1 MTPVAV
7 SGTSD
12 FWDRPSLNKSRAL
25 FPTFREG
32 TVQIHSKH
40 RRACALLAQ
49 TSLSALTV
57 AAALSFTAGAAFAQ
71 EQAAPQPAPAPA
83 AEAAAEDSQ
92 VEAIVVTG
100 YRAAVQ
106 SALNLKR
113 NSNTMVDAIN
123 ADDIADFPDANLAES
138 LQRLP
143 GVSIDRENGE
153 GRTITVRGLG
163 SDFTRVRLNGLEA
176 LSTAGP
182 SNSGDSANRSR
193 GFDFNTF
200 ASELFSALK
209 VQKTASAETD
219 EGSLGAT
226 VDLETGKPL
235 NFKGRRLALSVQDA
249 YYKNGGT
256 HSPRFAGLYSDRW
269 ETNWGDFGALFSVA
283 YNKRNQI
290 IDSYQRQAGQ
300 SDYTYRQATFLGT
313 GSTTATPRRQGFA
326 APTGTSCNNGVIPG
340 VNITNAAVCSA
351 LSGSNPTAYNL
362 VNNPSSATVVGSGI
376 TAPGALTRI
385 PALATLNQQDLDQ
398 KRTGLTG
405 ALQWRPTSRTTISL
419 DWVYSELEQS
429 SVNYQVQTVGL
440 NRNNTNAALNTITA
454 GDTAAAKRALY
465 ASCTARAAS
474 AIQDAIDCGQQLG
487 GGALVPGTAFSYNA
501 NNLDPYDYYNSPS
514 SVGYVADPTGT
525 AMLTQ
530 FIGRPSVKLID
541 AALSPTGA
549 NADYLKLGNVD
560 LRSAADASFFTTYF
574 RQTSLKLDHEFNDN
588 LSMTAVYGKSSSNNK
603 TQGLLADFIRLDSGQ
618 GVAGNDYVTY
628 DARGGGDM
636 PVLNLGFDA
645 TQANAWDFVKG
656 YSALR
661 NYQRYTRNDYE
672 TMRVDFKYHLDNST
686 DVKFGISQRKYGFG
700 TSEYRRLTGE
710 TLNPSLKEAGS
721 NVAAVSKVINWGTGL
736 KVPEGTTT
744 AFLAPDIK
752 KMTELFG
759 FDCNCIN
766 KYGDW
771 RLSYLASA
779 ANRYSV
785 DEKDT
790 SAYVQFDFD
799 TEFLGRELRGNVGT
813 RYALTEVNSDGL
825 TNSSRPI
832 SGSNKYHD
840 ILPSMNVSYEVYDDV
855 LLRFGAAKVMARPL
869 LANLAPNVT
878 AISVPTNGATVGG
891 SLTVGNP
898 KLDPFRATNLD
909 LSLEWYF
916 APGALISVAVF
927 NKDISSF
934 PQTLVSSASLNTLMD
949 ADAIAALRAA
959 QTNVQAVA
967 YIDNNN
973 PFDVRQFGNAPGGY
987 IRGIEFNYQQNLT
1000 FLPWY
1005 FKNLGVQFN
1014 ATHLESE
1021 LEYIVTPANARLN
1034 QAAVTAKGP
1043 FTGASPDAFN
1053 FTVFY
1058 EVEKFSVRLS
1068 SAYRAKYR
1076 TQYPI
1081 ATGTCEP
1088 GFCDSPLVN
1097 DFLGNSSTFNLDGSA
1112 TYKFNKY
1119 LTLSV
1124 DALNLTNQ
1132 AENRWAYQ
1140 NDPVTT
1146 RYAAVGRSIFA
1157 GIRFVY

>member
-1 MTPVAV
+1 ME
-7 SGTSD
+7 
-12 FWDRPSLNKSRAL
+12 DRTNSKRIRAL
-25 FPTFREG
+25 LG
-32 TVQIHSKH
+32 Q
-40 RRACALLAQ
+40 A
-49 TSLSALTV
+49 SLGAMSV
-57 AAALSFTAGAAFAQ
+57 AAALALSAGAASAQ
-71 EQAAPQPAPAPA
+71 EQTASPPAA
-83 AEAAAEDSQ
+83 AEAEE

-100 YRAAVQ
+100 YRAALQ

-182 SNSGDSANRSR
+182 SNAGDSANRSR

-226 VDLETGKPL
+226 VDLETGRPL
-235 NFKGRRLALSVQDA
+235 NFKGRRLALSLQDA

-256 HSPRFAGLYSDRW
+256 HSPRAAALVSDRW
-269 ETNWGDFGALFSVA
+269 ETKWGDFGALFSIA
-283 YNKRNQI
+283 HNKRDQI

-351 LSGSNPTAYNL
+351 LTGSDPTAYAL
-362 VNNPSSATVVGSGI
+362 VNNPTSATVVGSGI
-376 TAPGALTRI
+376 TAPGPLTRI
-385 PALATLNQQDLDQ
+385 PALATLNQQDLSQ

-405 ALQWRPTSRTTISL
+405 ALQWRPTSRTTVSL
-419 DWVYSELEQS
+419 DWVYSELEQNS
-429 SVNYQVQTVGL
+429 TNYQVQTVGL
-440 NRNNTNAALNTITA
+440 NRNNTAANFNTITA
-454 GDTAAAKRALY
+454 GSSAATKRGLY
-465 ASCTARAAS
+465 ATCTARAAT
-474 AIQDAIDCGQQLG
+474 AILDAIDCGQALN
-487 GGALVPGTAFSYNA
+487 GGALVPGMGFSYNPH
-501 NNLDPYDYYNSPS
+501 NLEPYDYYNNPA
-514 SVGYVADPTGT
+514 SVGYVANATGT
-525 AMLTQ
+525 AMRTE
-530 FIGRPSVKLID
+530 FIGRPSVRLID
-541 AALSPTGA
+541 AKLSPSGA

-560 LRSAADASFFTTYF
+560 LRSAADAAFFTTYF
-574 RQTSLKLDHEFNDN
+574 RQTSLRLDHEFNDN
-588 LSMTAVYGKSSSNNK
+588 LSMTAIYGKSSSNNK

-618 GVAGNDYVTY
+618 GVAGNDYLVY
-628 DARGGGDM
+628 DERGDGDM
-636 PVLNLGFDA
+636 PLLNLGFDA
-645 TQANAWDFVKG
+645 TQAGGWDFVKG

-661 NYQRYTRNDYE
+661 HFQRFTRNDYE
-672 TMRVDFKYHLDNST
+672 TARVDFKYELDNST
-686 DVKFGISQRKYGFG
+686 AVRFGLSQRKYGFA

-721 NVAAVSKVINWGTGL
+721 NVASVSKVINWGTGL
-736 KVPEGTTT
+736 DVPTGTTT
-744 AFLAPDIK
+744 AFLAPDLQ
-752 KMTELFG
+752 KMVDLIG
-759 FDCNCIN
+759 FDCNCVN

-790 SAYVQFDFD
+790 GAYVQFDFD
-799 TEFLGRELRGNVGT
+799 TQLFGRELRGNVGT
-813 RYALTEVNSDGL
+813 RYALTEVESDGL
-825 TNSSRPI
+825 TNTSRPI

-840 ILPSMNVSYEVYDDV
+840 ILPSMNVAYEVYDNM

-869 LANLAPNVT
+869 LGNLAPNVT
-878 AISVPTNGATVGG
+878 AISVPSNGATVGG

-916 APGALISVAVF
+916 AQGALVSVAVF

-934 PQTLVSSASLNTLMD
+934 PQTLVSSTSLSSFLD

-959 QTNVQAVA
+959 QTNPLAIA
-967 YIDNNN
+967 YIDSNN

-987 IRGIEFNYQQNLT
+987 IRGVEFNYQQNLT

-1021 LEYIVTPANARLN
+1021 LEYIVTPANARLG

-1053 FTVFY
+1053 FTVYY
-1058 EVEKFSVRLS
+1058 EVDKFSARLS
-1068 SAYRAKYR
+1068 SAYRTKYR

-1081 ATGTCEP
+1081 ATGTCDP

-1097 DFLGNSSTFNLDGSA
+1097 DFLGNSSTFNLDGSM
-1112 TYKFNKY
+1112 TYKVNKY
-1119 LTLSV
+1119 MTFSLE
-1124 DALNLTNQ
+1124 ALNLTNQ
-1132 AENRWAYQ
+1132 AENRWAYE
-1140 NDPVTT
+1140 NDPVVT

-1157 GIRFVY
+1157 GVRFVY

>member
-1 MTPVAV
+1 
-7 SGTSD
+7 
-12 FWDRPSLNKSRAL
+12 
-25 FPTFREG
+25 
-32 TVQIHSKH
+32 VQNHSTH

-49 TSLSALTV
+49 TSLGALTL
-57 AAALSFTAGAAFAQ
+57 AAALSFSSAALAQ
-71 EQAAPQPAPAPA
+71 EQAAQPAPAPA
-83 AEAAAEDSQ
+83 AEPAPAEDAT
-92 VEAIVVTG
+92 VDAIVVTG

-200 ASELFSALK
+200 ASELFNALK

-226 VDLETGKPL
+226 VDLETGRPL

-256 HSPRFAGLYSDRW
+256 HSPRVAGLVSDRW
-269 ETNWGDFGALFSVA
+269 DTNWGQFGALFSVA

-351 LSGSNPTAYNL
+351 LTGSNPAAYNL

-405 ALQWRPTSRTTISL
+405 ALQWRPTSRTTVSL

-429 SVNYQVQTVGL
+429 SINYQVQTVGL

-465 ASCTARAAS
+465 ASCTARGAT
-474 AIQDAIDCGQQLG
+474 AIQDAIDCGQTQN
-487 GGALVPGTAFSYNA
+487 GGALVSGMTNSYNPF
-501 NNLDPYDYYNSPS
+501 NLDPYDYYNNPA

-574 RQTSLKLDHEFNDN
+574 RQTSLRLDHEFNDN
-588 LSMTAVYGKSSSNNK
+588 FSMSAVYGKSSSNNK

-645 TQANAWDFVKG
+645 TQASAWDFVKG

-661 NYQRYTRNDYE
+661 NYMRYTRNDYE
-672 TMRVDFKYHLDNST
+672 TLRVDFKYDLDSNT
-686 DVKFGISQRKYGFG
+686 AVKFGISQRKYGFG

-721 NVAAVSKVINWGTGL
+721 SVAAVSKVINWGTGL
-736 KVPEGTTT
+736 NVPAGTTT
-744 AFLAPDIK
+744 AFLAPDLK
-752 KMTELFG
+752 KMTALIG

-790 SAYVQFDFD
+790 SAYVQFDYD
-799 TEFLGRELRGNVGT
+799 TELFGRELRGNFGT
-813 RYALTEVNSDGL
+813 RYALTEVQSDGL
-825 TNSSRPI
+825 TNTSRPI
-832 SGSNKYHD
+832 SGENKYHD
-840 ILPSMNVSYEVYDDV
+840 LLPSLNVSYEIHENM

-916 APGALISVAVF
+916 APGALVSVAVF
-927 NKDISSF
+927 NKDITSF
-934 PQTLVSSASLNTLMD
+934 PQTLVSSASLSSFLD

-959 QTNVQAVA
+959 QTNALAVS

-987 IRGIEFNYQQNLT
+987 IRGIEFNYQQDLT

-1021 LEYIVTPANARLN
+1021 LEYIVTPANARLGT
-1034 QAAVTAKGP
+1034 AAVTAKGP

-1053 FTVFY
+1053 FTVYY
-1058 EVEKFSVRLS
+1058 EVEKFSARLS

-1097 DFLGNSSTFNLDGSA
+1097 DFLGNSSTFNLDGSM

-1132 AENRWAYQ
+1132 TENRWAYQ

-1157 GIRFVY
+1157 GLRFVY

>member
-1 MTPVAV
+1 MQT
-7 SGTSD
+7 
-12 FWDRPSLNKSRAL
+12 
-25 FPTFREG
+25 
-32 TVQIHSKH
+32 HSKH

-49 TSLSALTV
+49 TSLGALTL
-57 AAALSFTAGAAFAQ
+57 AAALSFSSAALAQ
-71 EQAAPQPAPAPA
+71 EQAAQPAPA
-83 AEAAAEDSQ
+83 AEPAPAAAPTAAESDT
-92 VEAIVVTG
+92 VEAVVVTG

-106 SALNLKR
+106 SALNMKR
-113 NSNTMVDAIN
+113 NSSVMVDAIN

-235 NFKGRRLALSVQDA
+235 NFKGKRLALSVQDA

-256 HSPRFAGLYSDRW
+256 HSPRFAGLVSDRW
-269 ETNWGDFGALFSVA
+269 DTNWGQFGALFSIA

-351 LSGSNPTAYNL
+351 LVGSNPTAYNL

-385 PALATLNQQDLDQ
+385 PALATLNQQDLNQ

-419 DWVYSELEQS
+419 DWVYSELAQQ

-474 AIQDAIDCGQQLG
+474 AIQDAIDCGQSMNG
-487 GGALVPGTAFSYNA
+487 GGLVAGMTNSYNPY
-501 NNLDPYDYYNSPS
+501 NLDPYDYYNNPG
-514 SVGYVADPTGT
+514 SVGYMADPTGT

-530 FIGRPSVKLID
+530 FIGRPSVRLID

-574 RQTSLKLDHEFNDN
+574 RQSSLKLEHEFNDR
-588 LSMTAVYGKSSSNNK
+588 LSMVAVYGKSSSNNK

-661 NYQRYTRNDYE
+661 NYQRYTRNAYE
-672 TMRVDFKYHLDNST
+672 TMRVDFKYDLDNDT
-686 DVKFGISQRKYGFG
+686 AVRFGVSQRKYGFS

-721 NVAAVSKVINWGTGL
+721 NVAAVSKVINWGAGL

-744 AFLAPDIK
+744 AFLAPDLQ
-752 KMTELFG
+752 KMTDLFG
-759 FDCNCIN
+759 FNCNCIN

-790 SAYVQFDFD
+790 SAYVQFDFNRQL
-799 TEFLGRELRGNVGT
+799 FGRELRGNVGA
-813 RYALTEVNSDGL
+813 RYALTEVGSTGL

-832 SGSNKYHD
+832 AGSNKYHD
-840 ILPSMNVSYEVYDDV
+840 VLPSMNVSYELYDNL

-878 AISVPTNGATVGG
+878 SISVPTNGATVGG

-916 APGALISVAVF
+916 APGALVSVAVF

-934 PQTLVSSASLNTLMD
+934 PQTLVSSATLGSIMD
-949 ADAIAALRAA
+949 AEAIAALRAA
-959 QTNVQAVA
+959 QTNAQAVA

-1021 LEYIVTPANARLN
+1021 LEYIVNPANARLGTP
-1034 QAAVTAKGP
+1034 ATTAKGP

-1097 DFLGNSSTFNLDGSA
+1097 DFLGNSSTFNLDGSM

-1132 AENRWAYQ
+1132 TENRWAYQ
-1140 NDPVTT
+1140 NDPVAT

>member
-1 MTPVAV
+1 MQGY
-7 SGTSD
+7 S
-12 FWDRPSLNKSRAL
+12 KSERARAL
-25 FPTFREG
+25 LG
-32 TVQIHSKH
+32 Q
-40 RRACALLAQ
+40 A
-49 TSLSALTV
+49 SLGAMSM
-57 AAALSFTAGAAFAQ
+57 AAALLLSAGAAAAQ
-71 EQAAPQPAPAPA
+71 EQPAAAPA
-83 AEAAAEDSQ
+83 ASEPEE

-100 YRAAVQ
+100 YRAALQ

-143 GVSIDRENGE
+143 GVSVDRENGE

-182 SNSGDSANRSR
+182 SNAGDSANRSR

-200 ASELFSALK
+200 ASELFNALK

-226 VDLETGKPL
+226 VDLETGRPL
-235 NFKGRRLALSVQDA
+235 NFKGRRLALSLQDA

-256 HSPRFAGLYSDRW
+256 HSPRAAALVSDRW
-269 ETNWGDFGALFSVA
+269 ETKWGDFGALFSVA
-283 YNKRNQI
+283 HNKRDQI

-351 LSGSNPTAYNL
+351 LTGSDPTTYAL
-362 VNNPSSATVVGSGI
+362 INNPASATVVGTGI

-385 PALATLNQQDLDQ
+385 PALATLNQQDLSQ

-405 ALQWRPTSRTTISL
+405 ALQWRPTSRTTVSL

-429 SVNYQVQTVGL
+429 STNYQVQTVGL
-440 NRNNTNAALNTITA
+440 NRNNTNAALNTI
-454 GDTAAAKRALY
+454 AANSAEATKRGLY
-465 ASCTARAAS
+465 ANCTARAAT
-474 AIQDAIDCGQQLG
+474 AIQDAIDCGQTLN
-487 GGALVPGTAFSYNA
+487 GGALVPGMAFSYNP
-501 NNLDPYDYYNSPS
+501 NNLDPYDYYNNRN

-530 FIGRPSVKLID
+530 FIGRPSVRLID
-541 AALSPTGA
+541 GKLSSTGA

-560 LRSAADASFFTTYF
+560 LRSAADAAFFTTYF
-574 RQTSLKLDHEFNDN
+574 RQTSLRLDHEFNDN
-588 LSMTAVYGKSSSNNK
+588 LSMTAIYGKSSSNNK

-618 GVAGNDYVTY
+618 GVAGNEYLVY
-628 DARGGGDM
+628 DERGDGDM

-645 TQANAWDFVKG
+645 TQTGAWDFVKG

-661 NYQRYTRNDYE
+661 HFQRFTRNDYE
-672 TMRVDFKYHLDNST
+672 TARVDFKYELDAST
-686 DVKFGISQRKYGFG
+686 AVRFGLSQRKYGFS

-721 NVAAVSKVINWGTGL
+721 NVASVSKVINWGTGL
-736 KVPEGTTT
+736 NVPAGTTT
-744 AFLAPDIK
+744 AFLAPDLQ
-752 KMTELFG
+752 KMVSLIG

-799 TEFLGRELRGNVGT
+799 TELFGRSLRGNLGT
-813 RYALTEVNSDGL
+813 RYALTEVESDGL
-825 TNSSRPI
+825 TNTSRPI

-840 ILPSMNVSYEVYDDV
+840 ILPSLNVAYEVYDNM

-878 AISVPTNGATVGG
+878 AISVPSNGATVGG

-898 KLDPFRATNLD
+898 KLDPFRANNLD

-916 APGALISVAVF
+916 APGALVSVAVF

-934 PQTLVSSASLNTLMD
+934 PQTLVTSASLSSFLD

-959 QTNVQAVA
+959 QTNPLAVA

-987 IRGIEFNYQQNLT
+987 IRGVEFNYQQDLT
-1000 FLPWY
+1000 FLPWH

-1021 LEYIVTPANARLN
+1021 LEYIVTPANARLG

-1053 FTVFY
+1053 FTVYY
-1058 EVEKFSVRLS
+1058 EVEKFSARLS
-1068 SAYRAKYR
+1068 SAYRTKYR

-1081 ATGTCEP
+1081 ATGTCDP

-1097 DFLGNSSTFNLDGSA
+1097 DFLGNSSTFNLDGSM
-1112 TYKFNKY
+1112 TYKVNKY
-1119 LTLSV
+1119 ITFSLE
-1124 DALNLTNQ
+1124 ALNLTNQ
-1132 AENRWAYQ
+1132 TENRWAYE
-1140 NDPVTT
+1140 NDPVVT

-1157 GIRFVY
+1157 GVRFVY

>member
-1 MTPVAV
+1 M
-7 SGTSD
+7 
-12 FWDRPSLNKSRAL
+12 
-25 FPTFREG
+25 
-32 TVQIHSKH
+32 
-40 RRACALLAQ
+40 
-49 TSLSALTV
+49 
-57 AAALSFTAGAAFAQ
+57 
-71 EQAAPQPAPAPA
+71 
-83 AEAAAEDSQ
+83 
-92 VEAIVVTG
+92 
-100 YRAAVQ
+100 
-106 SALNLKR
+106 
-113 NSNTMVDAIN
+113 
-123 ADDIADFPDANLAES
+123 
-138 LQRLP
+138 
-143 GVSIDRENGE
+143 
-153 GRTITVRGLG
+153 
-163 SDFTRVRLNGLEA
+163 RLNGLEA

-235 NFKGRRLALSVQDA
+235 NFKGKRLALSVQDA

-256 HSPRFAGLYSDRW
+256 HSPRFAGLVSDRW
-269 ETNWGDFGALFSVA
+269 DTNWGQFGALFSIA

-351 LSGSNPTAYNL
+351 LVGSNPTAYNL

-385 PALATLNQQDLDQ
+385 PALATLNQQDLNQ

-419 DWVYSELEQS
+419 DWVYSELAQQ

-474 AIQDAIDCGQQLG
+474 AIQDAIDCGQSMNG
-487 GGALVPGTAFSYNA
+487 GGLVAGMTNSYNPY
-501 NNLDPYDYYNSPS
+501 NLDPYDYYNNPG
-514 SVGYVADPTGT
+514 SVGYMADPTGT

-530 FIGRPSVKLID
+530 FIGRPSVRLID

-574 RQTSLKLDHEFNDN
+574 RQSSLKLEHEFNDR
-588 LSMTAVYGKSSSNNK
+588 LSMVAVYGKSSSNNK

-661 NYQRYTRNDYE
+661 NYQRYTRNAYE
-672 TMRVDFKYHLDNST
+672 TMRVDFKYDLDNDT
-686 DVKFGISQRKYGFG
+686 AVRFGVSQRKYGFS

-721 NVAAVSKVINWGTGL
+721 NVAAVSKVINWGAGL

-744 AFLAPDIK
+744 AFLAPDLQ
-752 KMTELFG
+752 KMTDLFG
-759 FDCNCIN
+759 FNCNCIN

-790 SAYVQFDFD
+790 SAYVQFDFNRQL
-799 TEFLGRELRGNVGT
+799 FGRELRGNVGA
-813 RYALTEVNSDGL
+813 RYALTEVGSTGL

-832 SGSNKYHD
+832 AGSNKYHD
-840 ILPSMNVSYEVYDDV
+840 VLPSMNVSYELYDNL

-878 AISVPTNGATVGG
+878 SISVPTNGATVGG

-916 APGALISVAVF
+916 APGALVSVAVF

-934 PQTLVSSASLNTLMD
+934 PQTLVSSATLGSIMD
-949 ADAIAALRAA
+949 AEAIAALRAA
-959 QTNVQAVA
+959 QTNAQAVA

-1021 LEYIVTPANARLN
+1021 LEYIVNPANARLGTP
-1034 QAAVTAKGP
+1034 ATTAKGP

-1097 DFLGNSSTFNLDGSA
+1097 DFLGNSSTFNLDGSM

-1132 AENRWAYQ
+1132 TENRWAYQ
-1140 NDPVTT
+1140 NDPVAT

>member
-1 MTPVAV
+1 MEERTN
-7 SGTSD
+7 SN
-12 FWDRPSLNKSRAL
+12 RIRAL
-25 FPTFREG
+25 LG
-32 TVQIHSKH
+32 Q
-40 RRACALLAQ
+40 A
-49 TSLSALTV
+49 SLGAMSV
-57 AAALSFTAGAAFAQ
+57 AAALAFSAGAASAQ
-71 EQAAPQPAPAPA
+71 EQTATPA
-83 AEAAAEDSQ
+83 ATSEAEE

-100 YRAAVQ
+100 YRAALQ

-182 SNSGDSANRSR
+182 SNAGDSANRSR

-226 VDLETGKPL
+226 VDLETGRPL
-235 NFKGRRLALSVQDA
+235 NFKGRRLALSLQDA

-256 HSPRFAGLYSDRW
+256 HSPRAAALVSDRW
-269 ETNWGDFGALFSVA
+269 ETKWGDFGALFSIA
-283 YNKRNQI
+283 HNKRDQI

-351 LSGSNPTAYNL
+351 LTGSDPTAYAL
-362 VNNPSSATVVGSGI
+362 VNNPTSATVVGSGI
-376 TAPGALTRI
+376 TAPGPLTRI
-385 PALATLNQQDLDQ
+385 PALATLNQQDLTQ

-405 ALQWRPTSRTTISL
+405 ALQWRPTSRTSVSL
-419 DWVYSELEQS
+419 DWVYSELEQAS
-429 SVNYQVQTVGL
+429 TNYQVQTVGL
-440 NRNNTNAALNTITA
+440 NRNNTNANLNTIAANSSTA
-454 GDTAAAKRALY
+454 TKRGLY
-465 ASCTARAAS
+465 ANCTARAAT
-474 AIQDAIDCGQQLG
+474 AIQDAIDCGQALNG
-487 GGALVPGTAFSYNA
+487 GVLVPGMAFSFNP
-501 NNLDPYDYYNSPS
+501 NNLDPYDYYNNPA
-514 SVGYVADPTGT
+514 SVGYVANPTGT

-541 AALSPTGA
+541 AKLSSTGA

-560 LRSAADASFFTTYF
+560 LRSAADAAFFTTYF
-574 RQTSLKLDHEFNDN
+574 RQTSLRLDHEFNDN
-588 LSMTAVYGKSSSNNK
+588 LSMTAIYGKSSSNNK

-618 GVAGNDYVTY
+618 GVAGNDYLVY
-628 DARGGGDM
+628 DERGDGDM
-636 PVLNLGFDA
+636 PLLNLGFDA
-645 TQANAWDFVKG
+645 SQAGAWDFVKG

-661 NYQRYTRNDYE
+661 HFQRFTRNDYE
-672 TMRVDFKYHLDNST
+672 TARVDFKYELDNST
-686 DVKFGISQRKYGFG
+686 AVRFGLSQRKYGFE

-721 NVAAVSKVINWGTGL
+721 DVASVSKVINWGTGL
-736 KVPEGTTT
+736 NVPAGTTT
-744 AFLAPDIK
+744 AFLAPDLQ
-752 KMTELFG
+752 KMVSLIG

-790 SAYVQFDFD
+790 GAYVQFDFD
-799 TEFLGRELRGNVGT
+799 TQLFGRELRGNVGT
-813 RYALTEVNSDGL
+813 RYALTEVESDGL
-825 TNSSRPI
+825 TNTSRPI

-840 ILPSMNVSYEVYDDV
+840 ILPSLNVAYEVYDNM

-869 LANLAPNVT
+869 LGNLAPNVT
-878 AISVPTNGATVGG
+878 AISVPSNGATVGG

-916 APGALISVAVF
+916 TQGALVSVAVF

-934 PQTLVSSASLNTLMD
+934 PQTLVTSASLSSFLD

-959 QTNVQAVA
+959 QTNPLAIA

-1021 LEYIVTPANARLN
+1021 LQYIVTPANARLG

-1053 FTVFY
+1053 FTVYY
-1058 EVEKFSVRLS
+1058 EVDKFSARLS
-1068 SAYRAKYR
+1068 SAYRTKYR

-1081 ATGTCEP
+1081 ATGTCDP

-1097 DFLGNSSTFNLDGSA
+1097 DFLGNSSTFNLDGSM
-1112 TYKFNKY
+1112 TYKVNKY
-1119 LTLSV
+1119 ITFSLE
-1124 DALNLTNQ
+1124 ALNLTNQ
-1132 AENRWAYQ
+1132 TENRWAYE
-1140 NDPVTT
+1140 NDPVVT

-1157 GIRFVY
+1157 GVRFVY

>member
-49 TSLSALTV
+49 TSLGALTV

-71 EQAAPQPAPAPA
+71 EQAAQPAPAD
-83 AEAAAEDSQ
+83 AAAEDSQ

-362 VNNPSSATVVGSGI
+362 VNNPSSATVVGTGI

-618 GVAGNDYVTY
+618 GVAGNDYVVY

-840 ILPSMNVSYEVYDDV
+840 ILPSMNVSYEVFDDV